1 MTCTFLLRK
10 SICSA
15 FIWARC
21 QKHSWLSKTGNP
33 AAFSQLGKSFLHLL
47 LKQPGVWKSWSP
59 RWGEIGEKNPYQ
71 QLILSSASFSS
82 LALCDPHKFGQ
93 FLLCP
98 RGSGTLLFPF
108 LPPSSPLLWSEA
120 RSCWVIYQE
129 QQGSTRNGTAQME
142 RAQLGVLTQLLST
155 LTCSFGSICHFLSN
169 DGRCSSSVS
178 VPKAASPTELG
189 SLWLTLAGTSC
200 AEIHSCSLLLQGS
213 QPPIKKF
220 YHGLLL
226 GSNTWYFKQKLSRE
240 PA

>member
-1 MTCTFLLRK
+1 MPLFEPDVRSIAGCLNQAILLHFPSLARVSFTCYLNSLG
-10 SICSA
+10 S
-15 FIWARC
+15 
-21 QKHSWLSKTGNP
+21 GNP
-33 AAFSQLGKSFLHLL
+33 
-47 LKQPGVWKSWSP
+47 WSP
-59 RWGEIGEKNPYQ
+59 RGGEIGKKNPYQ

-98 RGSGTLLFPF
+98 RGSRTLLFPF
-108 LPPSSPLLWSEA
+108 LPPSSPLLWSGA
-120 RSCWVIYQE
+120 GSCWVIYQE

-169 DGRCSSSVS
+169 DGHCSSSAS
-178 VPKAASPTELG
+178 VPKAAAPTELG

-200 AEIHSCSLLLQGS
+200 AEIHSCSLVLQGS

-226 GSNTWYFKQKLSRE
+226 SSNTWYFKQKLSRE